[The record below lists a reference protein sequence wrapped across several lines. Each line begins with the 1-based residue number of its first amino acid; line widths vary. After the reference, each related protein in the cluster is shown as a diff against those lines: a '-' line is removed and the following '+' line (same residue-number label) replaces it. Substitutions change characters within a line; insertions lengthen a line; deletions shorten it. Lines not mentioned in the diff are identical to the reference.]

1 MESEDDYDA
10 LFEKF
15 VKQAETLGLA
25 ADKREKYVKES
36 FDRLE
41 RKREKDER
49 QKALEMEERQK
60 EKEREERQK
69 ALEME
74 ESRRQK
80 EFDRQKEREDAQ
92 IEESRRQKELEREE
106 RERDRELLK
115 EREEREHQLK
125 QRELEIRQAEIGAGS
140 RAPQNG
146 RDSHTNVGARP
157 VYPRLPA
164 FREQQDDIDSY
175 LFRFETHAKSL
186 GWEETR
192 WITYLSA
199 LLEGNALNL
208 YHSLAAAGELTYQCL
223 KENLLKKFQCTS
235 ETFRQKLRN
244 IRPSEKEPFQTFG
257 IELRRLFDRWVAL
270 SDITTDVDGL
280 VNLFLGEQFLESV
293 SADLA
298 TFIRERGLVTL
309 DEMVKAAESYRLAR
323 PGKNLSRKSG
333 PTIFSAGSC
342 SHEEYAAA
350 AFSQSNNRRGG
361 PQSRRFGSSFA
372 GRRQGNWSYG
382 RGTSDA
388 QAQSQGDTYYPRG
401 SRRNR
406 TGGRRGGL
414 SRSGDYCNLCHE
426 KGHWAYRCPVRD
438 SKNPCPNCGLGAH
451 DKRECPT
458 AKFLANKQSAN
469 AVVADIGCSVTQ
481 AVGSLNLDH
490 GCVNNVACSVL
501 RDTGATICGVRSRL
515 VAKDQFVGGSVACKT
530 FGGEIHTYR
539 QAKVMVQSSYY
550 SGELLCCILEDPVAD
565 LIIGNIPGISEK
577 VTECSP
583 ILERVAAVTTRAQAK
598 RRDLPQKPLVEVETV
613 SDKFHEKAKK
623 TVLPVYG
630 PEKPPL
636 IVGDT
641 IAVVQEEDDFTS
653 LPTLPAPMS
662 SSMKDED
669 ISSIDFDKGLSEVQ
683 KSSLHEH
690 VRGVLQKLSQFNLT
704 AKPSKIST
712 GCRSLEF
719 LGHVVGEG
727 MLRPQE
733 EKIQKILAIP
743 TPTTKKQVYK
753 VSWATNFE

>member
-41 RKREKDER
+41 RKREKDE
-49 QKALEMEERQK
+49 K
-60 EKEREERQK
+60 EKDREERQK
-69 ALEME
+69 ALELE

-92 IEESRRQKELEREE
+92 IEERRRQKELEREE
-106 RERDRELLK
+106 RQKEL
-115 EREEREHQLK
+115 EREERQKELEREERQKELEREERRREREMEHQLK
-125 QRELEIRQAEIGAGS
+125 QKELEIRQAEIGAGS
-140 RAPQNG
+140 HAPQNG

-270 SDITTDVDGL
+270 SDITTDVEGL

-350 AFSQSNNRRGG
+350 AFSQSNNRRGS
-361 PQSRRFGSSFA
+361 PQSQRYGSSFA

-388 QAQSQGDTYYPRG
+388 QAQSHSDTYYPRG

-414 SRSGDYCNLCHE
+414 SRSVDICLLCHG
-426 KGHWAYRCPVRD
+426 KGHWSVQCPLRTHPQ
-438 SKNPCPNCGLGAH
+438 NPCLICGVGGH
-451 DKRECPT
+451 DRRSCP
-458 AKFLANKQSAN
+458 FYLIESGIYKQIESGN
-469 AVVADIGCSVTQ
+469 AVVPDIGCSVTQ

-515 VAKDQFVGGSVACKT
+515 VTRDQFVGGSVACKT
-530 FGGEIHTYR
+530 F
-539 QAKVMVQSSYY
+539 
-550 SGELLCCILEDPVAD
+550 
-565 LIIGNIPGISEK
+565 
-577 VTECSP
+577 
-583 ILERVAAVTTRAQAK
+583 AK
-598 RRDLPQKPLVEVETV
+598 RYI
-613 SDKFHEKAKK
+613 HIAKRK
-623 TVLPVYG
+623 
-630 PEKPPL
+630 
-636 IVGDT
+636 
-641 IAVVQEEDDFTS
+641 
-653 LPTLPAPMS
+653 
-662 SSMKDED
+662 
-669 ISSIDFDKGLSEVQ
+669 
-683 KSSLHEH
+683 
-690 VRGVLQKLSQFNLT
+690 
-704 AKPSKIST
+704 
-712 GCRSLEF
+712 
-719 LGHVVGEG
+719 
-727 MLRPQE
+727 
-733 EKIQKILAIP
+733 
-743 TPTTKKQVYK
+743 
-753 VSWATNFE
+753 

>member
-49 QKALEMEERQK
+49 LKALELEERQKEKEREERLKALELEERQK

-69 ALEME
+69 
-74 ESRRQK
+74 ES
-80 EFDRQKEREDAQ
+80 DRQKEREDAQ
-92 IEESRRQKELEREE
+92 IEERRREKELEREE
-106 RERDRELLK
+106 RDRD
-115 EREEREHQLK
+115 REHQLK
-125 QRELEIRQAEIGAGS
+125 QRELEIRQAEISAGS
-140 RAPQNG
+140 RGPQNG
-146 RDSHTNVGARP
+146 RDSHSNVGARP
-157 VYPRLPA
+157 IYPRLPA

-280 VNLFLGEQFLESV
+280 VNLILGEQFLESV

-361 PQSRRFGSSFA
+361 PQSRRFGSSFG
-372 GRRQGNWSYG
+372 GRGQGNWSYG

-401 SRRNR
+401 DRRSRN
-406 TGGRRGGL
+406 GGRRGG
-414 SRSGDYCNLCHE
+414 SFRQSGDDCWSCGK
-426 KGHWAYRCPVRD
+426 KGHWRRHCPLRTDHGFGGHDQKVHEVSGSSAVAKVVSPITQEATFRGFQEVQTVFLMLRGLRLRLLVRR
-438 SKNPCPNCGLGAH
+438 
-451 DKRECPT
+451 KREET
-458 AKFLANKQSAN
+458 LL
-469 AVVADIGCSVTQ
+469 I
-481 AVGSLNLDH
+481 NL
-490 GCVNNVACSVL
+490 
-501 RDTGATICGVRSRL
+501 
-515 VAKDQFVGGSVACKT
+515 
-530 FGGEIHTYR
+530 
-539 QAKVMVQSSYY
+539 
-550 SGELLCCILEDPVAD
+550 
-565 LIIGNIPGISEK
+565 
-577 VTECSP
+577 
-583 ILERVAAVTTRAQAK
+583 
-598 RRDLPQKPLVEVETV
+598 
-613 SDKFHEKAKK
+613 
-623 TVLPVYG
+623 
-630 PEKPPL
+630 
-636 IVGDT
+636 
-641 IAVVQEEDDFTS
+641 
-653 LPTLPAPMS
+653 
-662 SSMKDED
+662 
-669 ISSIDFDKGLSEVQ
+669 
-683 KSSLHEH
+683 
-690 VRGVLQKLSQFNLT
+690 
-704 AKPSKIST
+704 
-712 GCRSLEF
+712 
-719 LGHVVGEG
+719 
-727 MLRPQE
+727 
-733 EKIQKILAIP
+733 
-743 TPTTKKQVYK
+743 
-753 VSWATNFE
+753 

>member
-1 MESEDDYDA
+1 MESDDDYDA
-10 LFEKF
+10 LFDKF
-15 VKQAETLGLA
+15 VKQAETLGLGA
-25 ADKREKYVKES
+25 EKREKYVKES

-49 QKALEMEERQK
+49 QKELEREERQK

-69 ALEME
+69 
-74 ESRRQK
+74 ES
-80 EFDRQKEREDAQ
+80 DRQKEREDAQ
-92 IEESRRQKELEREE
+92 IEESRRQKELEMEESRRQKELDREE
-106 RERDRELLK
+106 RDK
-115 EREEREHQLK
+115 EREHQLK
-125 QRELEIRQAEIGAGS
+125 QRELEIRQAEISAGS

-333 PTIFSAGSC
+333 PTIFSAASC

-350 AFSQSNNRRGG
+350 AFSQSNHRRSG

-372 GRRQGNWSYG
+372 GRGQGSWSYG
-382 RGTSDA
+382 RGK
-388 QAQSQGDTYYPRG
+388 
-401 SRRNR
+401 
-406 TGGRRGGL
+406 
-414 SRSGDYCNLCHE
+414 E
-426 KGHWAYRCPVRD
+426 K
-438 SKNPCPNCGLGAH
+438 
-451 DKRECPT
+451 
-458 AKFLANKQSAN
+458 
-469 AVVADIGCSVTQ
+469 
-481 AVGSLNLDH
+481 
-490 GCVNNVACSVL
+490 
-501 RDTGATICGVRSRL
+501 
-515 VAKDQFVGGSVACKT
+515 
-530 FGGEIHTYR
+530 
-539 QAKVMVQSSYY
+539 
-550 SGELLCCILEDPVAD
+550 
-565 LIIGNIPGISEK
+565 
-577 VTECSP
+577 
-583 ILERVAAVTTRAQAK
+583 
-598 RRDLPQKPLVEVETV
+598 
-613 SDKFHEKAKK
+613 
-623 TVLPVYG
+623 
-630 PEKPPL
+630 
-636 IVGDT
+636 
-641 IAVVQEEDDFTS
+641 
-653 LPTLPAPMS
+653 
-662 SSMKDED
+662 
-669 ISSIDFDKGLSEVQ
+669 
-683 KSSLHEH
+683 
-690 VRGVLQKLSQFNLT
+690 
-704 AKPSKIST
+704 KPS
-712 GCRSLEF
+712 
-719 LGHVVGEG
+719 
-727 MLRPQE
+727 
-733 EKIQKILAIP
+733 
-743 TPTTKKQVYK
+743 
-753 VSWATNFE
+753 

>member
-1 MESEDDYDA
+1 MESDDDYDA

-41 RKREKDER
+41 RKREKDEK
-49 QKALEMEERQK
+49 Q
-60 EKEREERQK
+60 KEREERQK

-92 IEESRRQKELEREE
+92 IEESRRQKELEMEESRRQKELDREE
-106 RERDRELLK
+106 RDK
-115 EREEREHQLK
+115 EREHQLK
-125 QRELEIRQAEIGAGS
+125 QRELEIRQAEISAGS

-280 VNLFLGEQFLESV
+280 VNLILGEQFLESV

-333 PTIFSAGSC
+333 PTIFSAASC

-372 GRRQGNWSYG
+372 GRGQGNWSYG

-388 QAQSQGDTYYPRG
+388 QAQPQSETYYPRG
-401 SRRNR
+401 DRRSRN
-406 TGGRRGGL
+406 GGRRGG
-414 SRSGDYCNLCHE
+414 SYRQSEADCWSCGK
-426 KGHWAYRCPVRD
+426 KGHWRRHCPLR
-438 SKNPCPNCGLGAH
+438 
-451 DKRECPT
+451 T
-458 AKFLANKQSAN
+458 
-469 AVVADIGCSVTQ
+469 
-481 AVGSLNLDH
+481 DH
-490 GCVNNVACSVL
+490 GFGGQDQKVHEVSGNSAVAKVVSPITQEVGCLKLEHGSVNGSECTVL
-501 RDTGATICGVRSRL
+501 RDTGSTISGVRRGL
-515 VAKDQFVGGSVACKT
+515 VSKDQMVSRKVTCKT
-530 FGGEIHTYR
+530 FGGEVLTYP
-539 QAKVMVQSSYY
+539 QAKVKVETPYV
-550 SGELLCCILEDPVAD
+550 SGEMVCCVLNDPVAD
-565 LIIGNIPGISEK
+565 LIIGNIPGISGSADCFPDVDG
-577 VTECSP
+577 VTAS
-583 ILERVAAVTTRAQAK
+583 TNRAQEK
-598 RRDLPQKPLVEVETV
+598 RRNPPDKPLVLTPDQKVACSNENL
-613 SDKFHEKAKK
+613 AK
-623 TVLPVYG
+623 
-630 PEKPPL
+630 
-636 IVGDT
+636 
-641 IAVVQEEDDFTS
+641 Q
-653 LPTLPAPMS
+653 
-662 SSMKDED
+662 
-669 ISSIDFDKGLSEVQ
+669 
-683 KSSLHEH
+683 
-690 VRGVLQKLSQFNLT
+690 LSQLQAEVNRL
-704 AKPSKIST
+704 KS
-712 GCRSLEF
+712 RSRE
-719 LGHVVGEG
+719 
-727 MLRPQE
+727 
-733 EKIQKILAIP
+733 
-743 TPTTKKQVYK
+743 TTDA
-753 VSWATNFE
+753 VSRGGNRRKRSRKWFA

>member
-1 MESEDDYDA
+1 MESDDDYDA
-10 LFEKF
+10 LFDKF
-15 VKQAETLGLA
+15 VKQAETLGLGA
-25 ADKREKYVKES
+25 EKREKYVKES

-49 QKALEMEERQK
+49 QKELEREERQK

-69 ALEME
+69 ELERE
-74 ESRRQK
+74 ERQK
-80 EFDRQKEREDAQ
+80 EKEREERQKESDRQKEREDAQ
-92 IEESRRQKELEREE
+92 IEESRRQKELDREE
-106 RERDRELLK
+106 RDK
-115 EREEREHQLK
+115 EREHQLK
-125 QRELEIRQAEIGAGS
+125 QRELEIRQAEISAGS

-280 VNLFLGEQFLESV
+280 VNLILGEQFLESV

-323 PGKNLSRKSG
+323 PGKNLSRKAG

-406 TGGRRGGL
+406 TGSRRGGL
-414 SRSGDYCNLCHE
+414 FRSGDTCLLCHG
-426 KGHWAYRCPVRD
+426 KGHWAAQCPRRTHPQ
-438 SKNPCPNCGLGAH
+438 NPCLICGIDCH
-451 DKRECPT
+451 DRRSCP
-458 AKFLANKQSAN
+458 KYLIESGIYERVDSGN
-469 AVVADIGCSVTQ
+469 AVVADVGYSGNSALAEVVSPITQ
-481 AVGSLNLDH
+481 DVGSLKLEH
-490 GCVNNVACSVL
+490 GSVNGSECTVL
-501 RDTGATICGVRSRL
+501 RDSGSTISGVRSGL
-515 VAKDQFVGGSVACKT
+515 VSKDQLVSRKVTCKT
-530 FGGEIHTYR
+530 FGGEVLTYP
-539 QAKVMVQSSYY
+539 QAKVKVETPYV
-550 SGELLCCILEDPVAD
+550 SGEMVCCVLNDPVAD
-565 LIIGNIPGISEK
+565 LIIGNIPGISGDADCFPEAEGVTTHATRVQEK
-577 VTECSP
+577 RRNPPDKPV
-583 ILERVAAVTTRAQAK
+583 ILTPDQKVACLNQDLAGVREELSQLRAEVNRLKGGFSLATSGKSRSIETTAAVSHGGNRRK
-598 RRDLPQKPLVEVETV
+598 RSRKW
-613 SDKFHEKAKK
+613 FA
-623 TVLPVYG
+623 
-630 PEKPPL
+630 
-636 IVGDT
+636 
-641 IAVVQEEDDFTS
+641 
-653 LPTLPAPMS
+653 
-662 SSMKDED
+662 
-669 ISSIDFDKGLSEVQ
+669 
-683 KSSLHEH
+683 
-690 VRGVLQKLSQFNLT
+690 
-704 AKPSKIST
+704 
-712 GCRSLEF
+712 
-719 LGHVVGEG
+719 
-727 MLRPQE
+727 
-733 EKIQKILAIP
+733 
-743 TPTTKKQVYK
+743 
-753 VSWATNFE
+753 

>member
-1 MESEDDYDA
+1 MESDDDYDA
-10 LFEKF
+10 LFDKF

-25 ADKREKYVKES
+25 AEKREKYVKES

-41 RKREKDER
+41 RKREKDEK
-49 QKALEMEERQK
+49 Q
-60 EKEREERQK
+60 KEREI
-69 ALEME
+69 E

-80 EFDRQKEREDAQ
+80 EMEREKEREDRQMQKEREERQMQKEREDAQ

-106 RERDRELLK
+106 RDK
-115 EREEREHQLK
+115 EREHQLK
-125 QRELEIRQAEIGAGS
+125 QRELEIRQAEISAGS

-270 SDITTDVDGL
+270 SDITTDVEGL
-280 VNLFLGEQFLESV
+280 VNLILGEQFLESV

-372 GRRQGNWSYG
+372 GRGQGNWSYG

-388 QAQSQGDTYYPRG
+388 QAHKQSDTYYPRG
-401 SRRNR
+401 DRRSRN
-406 TGGRRGGL
+406 GGRRGG
-414 SRSGDYCNLCHE
+414 SYRQSGADCWSCGK
-426 KGHWAYRCPVRD
+426 KGHWRRHCPLR
-438 SKNPCPNCGLGAH
+438 
-451 DKRECPT
+451 T
-458 AKFLANKQSAN
+458 
-469 AVVADIGCSVTQ
+469 
-481 AVGSLNLDH
+481 DH
-490 GCVNNVACSVL
+490 GFGGQDQKVHEVSGNSAVAKVVSPITQEVGCLKLEHGSVNGSECTVL
-501 RDTGATICGVRSRL
+501 RDTGSTISGVRRGL
-515 VAKDQFVGGSVACKT
+515 VSKDQWVSRKVNCKT
-530 FGGEIHTYR
+530 FGGEVLTYP
-539 QAKVMVQSSYY
+539 QAKVKVETPYV
-550 SGELLCCILEDPVAD
+550 SGEMVCCVLNDPVAD
-565 LIIGNIPGISEK
+565 LIIGNIPGISGSADCFPDVEG
-577 VTECSP
+577 VTAMANRS
-583 ILERVAAVTTRAQAK
+583 QAK
-598 RRDLPQKPLVEVETV
+598 RGNPPDKPLVLTP
-613 SDKFHEKAKK
+613 DQK
-623 TVLPVYG
+623 
-630 PEKPPL
+630 
-636 IVGDT
+636 VGCSNQDL
-641 IAVVQEEDDFTS
+641 AVVREQLIQLQADMNR
-653 LPTLPAPMS
+653 L
-662 SSMKDED
+662 
-669 ISSIDFDKGLSEVQ
+669 
-683 KSSLHEH
+683 KSKSRET
-690 VRGVLQKLSQFNLT
+690 T
-704 AKPSKIST
+704 AAGGFSGTRRK
-712 GCRSLEF
+712 RSRKWF
-719 LGHVVGEG
+719 
-727 MLRPQE
+727 
-733 EKIQKILAIP
+733 A
-743 TPTTKKQVYK
+743 
-753 VSWATNFE
+753 